1 MLEQRGG
8 QFDFIA
14 DAQALTSSLHRQ
26 VADLQR
32 AIEHYNEQA
41 QPADQVLADT
51 PAELHSLAFFR
62 HVGALHQQLDNL
74 HNRLRNNV
82 LLAKQEQ
89 LASLRDSFNTTFV
102 SDLCHEIHQAIND
115 GRRTLEQL
123 NKELEHHRF
132 GADRERFQF
141 DWDWLPEYKAY
152 WEFFR
157 ELIQMPNLGD
167 GTSLFDDTLSE
178 RSAEVRD
185 QLLALLLDG
194 DEQQALREL
203 ERISDY
209 RRYRRYDILKHPEG
223 KSAIRLSEYGTGSG
237 GQLETPAYIIRAA
250 AVTSAFRFNEGDSHL
265 RMVIVDEAFMHMDEI
280 RSREV
285 IAYLTETL
293 GLQLIFI
300 MPTSKAGPFL
310 ELVSN
315 QFVFSKVPSSQPVG
329 ELNTRVLLDRQQL
342 NRERVA
348 ELWAQHRRVIRQQGA
363 LEFMEDVI

>member
-1 MLEQRGG
+1 MPRSITPPAPASCSTASASCASRATIGSARPGRPPRSGSGAQRVTLRHRELELHGKDLDVSSAACRKKQVSIGQRITHFADQSDALLDARDNAEQYLLDAAAQVPGLDPQARLEQLDAMLEQRGG

-51 PAELHSLAFFR
+51 RRSCTAWRSSAMSARCINSSTTCTTACATTCCWPSRSSSPACATASIPPLSATSATRFIR
-62 HVGALHQQLDNL
+62 HQRRSAYAGA
-74 HNRLRNNV
+74 
-82 LLAKQEQ
+82 AEQ
-89 LASLRDSFNTTFV
+89 
-102 SDLCHEIHQAIND
+102 
-115 GRRTLEQL
+115 
-123 NKELEHHRF
+123 
-132 GADRERFQF
+132 GAGAPPFWRDRERFQF

-209 RRYRRYDILKHPEG
+209 RRYRPLRHPQAPEG

-250 AVTSAFRFNEGDSHL
+250 
-265 RMVIVDEAFMHMDEI
+265 
-280 RSREV
+280 
-285 IAYLTETL
+285 
-293 GLQLIFI
+293 
-300 MPTSKAGPFL
+300 P
-310 ELVSN
+310 
-315 QFVFSKVPSSQPVG
+315 
-329 ELNTRVLLDRQQL
+329 
-342 NRERVA
+342 
-348 ELWAQHRRVIRQQGA
+348 
-363 LEFMEDVI
+363 

>member
-1 MLEQRGG
+1 MSGKPAARLGDPTQCPQTGHG
-8 QFDFIA
+8 A
-14 DAQALTSSLHRQ
+14 
-26 VADLQR
+26 R
-32 AIEHYNEQA
+32 AIA
-41 QPADQVLADT
+41 
-51 PAELHSLAFFR
+51 S
-62 HVGALHQQLDNL
+62 GAP
-74 HNRLRNNV
+74 NV
-82 LLAKQEQ
+82 L
-89 LASLRDSFNTTFV
+89 F
-102 SDLCHEIHQAIND
+102 
-115 GRRTLEQL
+115 
-123 NKELEHHRF
+123 HRF

-285 IAYLTETL
+285 IAYLIETL

-315 QFVFSKVPSSQPVG
+315 QFVFSKVPSSQQVG